1 VEVAAD
7 MSERADNKITTEQ
20 PNFPSDNYNDTL
32 ITALDLALQGL
43 ISPSTLGIDVKKLDN
58 AEAQREK
65 EKATLYTRNNII
77 EAFGPMLQKLID
89 TVFKAYNTARL
100 TPLEEIEINVT
111 FGEYANPSFEAVVET
126 LSNPNTPM
134 SIEAKVDEMW
144 GDSKDEIWKA
154 EEVKR
159 IKEQQGIVTMEEP
172 ALNEDF
178 GGTNIG

>member
-1 VEVAAD
+1 
-7 MSERADNKITTEQ
+7 M
-20 PNFPSDNYNDTL
+20 
-32 ITALDLALQGL
+32 
-43 ISPSTLGIDVKKLDN
+43 
-58 AEAQREK
+58 
-65 EKATLYTRNNII
+65 
-77 EAFGPMLQKLID
+77 
-89 TVFKAYNTARL
+89 FKAYNTARL
-100 TPLEEIEINVT
+100 TPLEEIEIDVT